1 MLVELKNTIDWKE
14 VPKNQSPEKV
24 VDIVEEILN
33 FNKQQKG
40 KGIPWDLAKV
50 FDCRNL
56 RILNPKQM
64 LQR

>member
-56 RILNPKQM
+56 KN
-64 LQR
+64 